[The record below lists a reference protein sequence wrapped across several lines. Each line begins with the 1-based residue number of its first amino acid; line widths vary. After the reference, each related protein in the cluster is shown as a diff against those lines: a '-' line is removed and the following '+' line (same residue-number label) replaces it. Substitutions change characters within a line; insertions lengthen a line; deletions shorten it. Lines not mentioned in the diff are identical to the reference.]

1 MALDSIIAIDG
12 PAGSGKSTVAR
23 LVAKKLS
30 FTYVDT
36 GAMYRALTLKA
47 IREGI
52 NLQDENELAN
62 LAKRTALD
70 VTNDKNGNIK
80 VLLDNE
86 DVAGFIRTP
95 ELTAKVHYLA
105 GVGRVRK
112 KMVKSQRKIGQR
124 GRCVFEGRD
133 ITTVVFPESKY
144 KFYIDASLKE
154 RTNRRYKEL
163 IETGEI
169 NPEDKTLD
177 EIETDIRVRDSK
189 DKTRD
194 IAPLR
199 RAEDAIYI
207 DTTDMAI
214 EEVINEVCSYIK

>member
-1 MALDSIIAIDG
+1 MDSIIAIDG

-70 VTNDKNGNIK
+70 ITNDKNGNIK

-86 DVAGFIRTP
+86 DVTGFIRTP

-105 GVGRVRK
+105 SVGGVRK
-112 KMVKSQRKIGQR
+112 EMVKSQRKIGQR

-154 RTNRRYKEL
+154 RTKRRYKEL
-163 IETGEI
+163 IEIGEI
-169 NPEDKTLD
+169 NPKNKTLD
-177 EIETDIRVRDSK
+177 DIEKDIKERDHK
-189 DKTRD
+189 DKTRAV
-194 IAPLR
+194 APLR
-199 RAEDAIYI
+199 RTEDAVYI
-207 DTTDMAI
+207 DTTNMGI
-214 EEVINEVCSYIK
+214 EEMVDKICSYIK

>member
-1 MALDSIIAIDG
+1 MDSIIAIDG

-70 VTNDKNGNIK
+70 ITNDKNGNIK

-86 DVAGFIRTP
+86 DVTGFSTLVTLP
-95 ELTAKVHYLA
+95 PNYN
-105 GVGRVRK
+105 
-112 KMVKSQRKIGQR
+112 KIQ
-124 GRCVFEGRD
+124 
-133 ITTVVFPESKY
+133 SNQ
-144 KFYIDASLKE
+144 A
-154 RTNRRYKEL
+154 
-163 IETGEI
+163 
-169 NPEDKTLD
+169 
-177 EIETDIRVRDSK
+177 
-189 DKTRD
+189 
-194 IAPLR
+194 
-199 RAEDAIYI
+199 
-207 DTTDMAI
+207 
-214 EEVINEVCSYIK
+214 